1 MSLLS
6 QLMMASVLLWV
17 IVLALHG
24 FHHHA
29 ATLPTSTVQ
38 VSVGEDAILQCPLM
52 NTSNASTTT
61 TTTTTTTTAA
71 PTARSTLS
79 WYRKAA
85 GQGPQL
91 LLTLRSS
98 DGSNVRYGDG
108 VGPDKVSAAADGS
121 LLLRGSQQSDSA
133 VYYCGISQG
142 DEHNKEPTPQILR
155 EE

>member
-1 MSLLS
+1 MSSLS
-6 QLMMASVLLWV
+6 QLTMESVLLWV

-24 FHHHA
+24 FHHHV

-52 NTSNASTTT
+52 NASNASKS
-61 TTTTTTTTAA
+61 TTAA

-79 WYRKAA
+79 WYRKPA

-91 LLTLRSS
+91 LLTIRSS
-98 DGSNVRYGDG
+98 DGSHVRYGDG
-108 VGPDKVSAAADGS
+108 VGPDKVSATANGS

-142 DEHNKEPTPQILR
+142 DEHQKEPTPQILP
-155 EE
+155 EK